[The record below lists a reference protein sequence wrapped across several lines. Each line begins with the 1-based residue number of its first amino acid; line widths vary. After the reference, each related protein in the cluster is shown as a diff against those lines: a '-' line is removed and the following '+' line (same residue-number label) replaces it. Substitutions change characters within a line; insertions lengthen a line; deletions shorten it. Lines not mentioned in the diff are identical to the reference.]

1 MHEKWLQSIAS
12 LILNE
17 EYLYPVSESVT
28 GKTVRNK
35 RFFKRMH
42 QT

>member
-17 EYLYPVSESVT
+17 EYLILLVKVLQE
-28 GKTVRNK
+28 K
-35 RFFKRMH
+35 
-42 QT
+42 Q